1 LTKDEAR
8 RIAANIA
15 KLPELL
21 RRDFFALSSQLE
33 QAAARPDVRGAR
45 LQCAADCDERGEA
58 GCWER
63 SSTQRRSNSKAADEG
78 VSRRPCLVAP
88 ERCRCVQS
96 TGVVGVIEPAV
107 RNSPLRLPRK
117 GRPVRP
123 SKDSTNLLRGGTR
136 PAIGSQAPDQ
146 GRGAADRG
154 ERGEAAGAI
163 AEALGSS
170 AAKQQSPPACWS
182 KTDGFALSPQTDV
195 DGFPGIVQGLS
206 NPAAKR
212 G

>member
-1 LTKDEAR
+1 MLVSRHDAHSFRNTASDSQQKIGCPTLIWIKKKRPLGRLLTKDEAR

-63 SSTQRRSNSKAADEG
+63 SSAQRRSNSKAADEG

-123 SKDSTNLLRGGTR
+123 RKDSTNLTTTR
-136 PAIGSQAPDQ
+136 SL
-146 GRGAADRG
+146 AASL
-154 ERGEAAGAI
+154 I
-163 AEALGSS
+163 
-170 AAKQQSPPACWS
+170 
-182 KTDGFALSPQTDV
+182 
-195 DGFPGIVQGLS
+195 
-206 NPAAKR
+206 
-212 G
+212 